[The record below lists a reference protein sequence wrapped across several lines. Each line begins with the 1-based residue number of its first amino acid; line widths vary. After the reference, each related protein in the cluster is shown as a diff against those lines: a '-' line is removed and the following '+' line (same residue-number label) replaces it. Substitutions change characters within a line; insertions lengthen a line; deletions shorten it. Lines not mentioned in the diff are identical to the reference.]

1 MKPKEI
7 EKFVTLGK
15 VQAVERV
22 DETKLNLK
30 QNKPTK
36 KSDNSKSMYEED
48 TTLTIEL

>member
-1 MKPKEI
+1 LKQKEI

-30 QNKPTK
+30 
-36 KSDNSKSMYEED
+36 
-48 TTLTIEL
+48 